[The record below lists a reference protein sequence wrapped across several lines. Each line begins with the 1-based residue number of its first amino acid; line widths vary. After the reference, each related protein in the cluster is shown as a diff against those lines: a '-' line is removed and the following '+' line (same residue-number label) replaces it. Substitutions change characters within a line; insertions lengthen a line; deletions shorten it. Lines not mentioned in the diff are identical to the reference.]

1 MLSSTGISNRM
12 KFIELQNKDSREL
25 EVILKEAKVKL
36 GKLRFE
42 LANKAL
48 KDSSQIG
55 KERKEIARIMTAM
68 KSNLNK

>member
-1 MLSSTGISNRM
+1 M
-12 KFIELQNKDSREL
+12 KYSDLNNKGTQELRERL
-25 EVILKEAKVKL
+25 REEKIKL

-55 KERKEIARIMTAM
+55 KVKKDIARLLTAV
-68 KSNLNK
+68 KLNHGK

>member
-1 MLSSTGISNRM
+1 M
-12 KFIELQNKDSREL
+12 KFEELQNKGSQEL
-25 EVILKEAKVKL
+25 EVMLKEAKVKL

-55 KERKEIARIMTAM
+55 KTKKEIAQIMTAM
-68 KSNLNK
+68 KNK